1 MKSMKRAIL
10 ALACGAALSIGCQ
23 RTVDLKPSGVKSF
36 DAKVAQARKE
46 NKPLLVM
53 VSAPWCGACVAMQ
66 SEFDHPAMRRM
77 MERTVPYVINYDAP
91 VTQDIRARLYS
102 RGPIPATLLIGPQGK
117 VLGQWVGWAGV
128 DQHVTQVRAAMQ

>member
-10 ALACGAALSIGCQ
+10 ALACAAAGSTGCQ

-91 VTQDIRARLYS
+91 VTQGIKDRIYGS
-102 RGPIPATLLIGPQGK
+102 GPIPATILISPQGK
-117 VLGQWVGWAGV
+117 KLGKWVGWAGV
-128 DQHVTQVRAAMQ
+128 DQHVTQVRAAMR